1 MLLAVAEHLLILTL
15 PWSEGVSTTMVEAAV
30 HTSAIGT
37 IGWSTESTTN
47 YIQCICISVIDIISI
62 HHPPLHGNTFT
73 GRSTVCITGGIVTS
87 LHHSG
92 MICDAID
99 TLSFSHGC
107 FQCGWF
113 G

>member
-1 MLLAVAEHLLILTL
+1 MLLAVPEYLLVLPLT
-15 PWSEGVSTTMVEAAV
+15 WCESASSVEAVA

-37 IGWSTESTTN
+37 VAWSTESTTN
-47 YIQCICISVIDIISI
+47 CIQCICISVTNIFSI
-62 HHPPLHGNTFT
+62 HHTQLHRNTFT
-73 GRSTVCITGGIVTS
+73 GRSTVCIPGDIVTS

-92 MICDAID
+92 MICDAMH

-113 G
+113 S